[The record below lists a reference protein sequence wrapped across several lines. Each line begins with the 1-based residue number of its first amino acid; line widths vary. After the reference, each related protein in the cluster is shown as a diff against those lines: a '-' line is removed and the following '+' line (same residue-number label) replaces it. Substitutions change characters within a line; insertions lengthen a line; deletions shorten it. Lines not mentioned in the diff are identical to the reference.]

1 MTNYYDYSSLR
12 LRLQQ
17 NTMLEFNGT
26 WEALVGSLG
35 ADWEGSDGEKSV
47 AELIAEA
54 YETSLENVSKDD
66 VSAFGGGDDQ
76 KVLGWLW
83 NVIYAEDWEGSFL
96 CAGRDGIERWS
107 DSLDKEA
114 AEWAVRYP
122 TAAEWDDNY
131 EMFYRYDTLKEVY
144 EWSADGTG
152 GWMSQEAADQVM
164 RDWSAQAQEQGG
176 SAGEPSAAA
185 WDDQLEMLYRLG
197 PDGTYQYAYSTDQQA
212 PLGDWMSYE
221 QYVLEVVWDE
231 QLKLLY
237 RMLPGGTYQYAR
249 SDDRKTRKAG
259 TAWMFYDEAF
269 SETTPGVPAEPD
281 GQLSAAQEDA
291 AGQIEAAVLELIARL
306 SDDKRFAKVIAE
318 ADDNDKRT
326 LASWAKEALLA
337 GG

>member
-1 MTNYYDYSSLR
+1 MTNYYEYSSLL

-17 NTMLEFNGT
+17 NTLLDFDST
-26 WEALVGSLG
+26 WEALVVSLG

-47 AELIAEA
+47 VALVAEA
-54 YETSLENVSKDD
+54 YGTTLDNVSRDD

-83 NVIYAEDWEGSFL
+83 NVIYSENWEGSFL
-96 CAGRDGIERWS
+96 CAGRDGVERWS
-107 DSLDKEA
+107 DSLDKDA
-114 AEWAVRYP
+114 AEWTVRYAS
-122 TAAEWDDNY
+122 AAEWDDNY
-131 EMFYRYDTLKEVY
+131 EMFYRFDTLKEVY
-144 EWSADGTG
+144 EWSADGTS
-152 GWMSQEAADQVM
+152 GWMNQEAADQAM
-164 RDWSAQAQEQGG
+164 RDWSAQAQEEGG
-176 SAGEPSAAA
+176 AAGEPSAAA

-197 PDGTYQYAYSTDQQA
+197 ADGTYQYAYSTDQQA

-249 SDDRKTRKAG
+249 SDDQKTRKAG
-259 TAWMFYDEAF
+259 TSWMFYDEAF
-269 SETTPGVPAEPD
+269 SEPPPSVSAEPG

>member
-1 MTNYYDYSSLR
+1 
-12 LRLQQ
+12 
-17 NTMLEFNGT
+17 
-26 WEALVGSLG
+26 
-35 ADWEGSDGEKSV
+35 
-47 AELIAEA
+47 
-54 YETSLENVSKDD
+54 
-66 VSAFGGGDDQ
+66 
-76 KVLGWLW
+76 
-83 NVIYAEDWEGSFL
+83 
-96 CAGRDGIERWS
+96 
-107 DSLDKEA
+107 
-114 AEWAVRYP
+114 VRYP
-122 TAAEWDDNY
+122 SPAEWDDNY
-131 EMFYRYDTLKEVY
+131 EMFYRFDTLKEVY

-152 GWMSQEAADQVM
+152 GWMSQEAADQVI
-164 RDWSAQAQEQGG
+164 RDWSAQEQEQGG

-221 QYVLEVVWDE
+221 DYVLGVVWDE

-249 SDDRKTRKAG
+249 SDDRETRKAG

-269 SETTPGVPAEPD
+269 SETGPDASAEPG
-281 GQLSAAQEDA
+281 GQLPAAQENA

-337 GG
+337 GS